1 MAPRQVTN
9 DLTRGPIPRQVL
21 TMAAPI
27 AIGMIFQTLYYL
39 VDLYFVGRLG
49 DQAIAGVS
57 AAGNVTFVIVAL
69 TQILSVG
76 TVALIAQAT
85 GRRDAGD
92 ANLVFNQSLA
102 MAAVLGL
109 VTLIGGYALAPAYMR
124 ALGADT
130 GTSTAGVEYLTWYL
144 PGLGLQFAIVAISS
158 ALRGTGIV
166 KPTMLVQ
173 VLSVVI
179 NAALAPVLIAG
190 WGTGRA
196 LGVAG
201 AGLASTIAIAI
212 GVIFLWRIFHRL
224 EHAVAAD
231 RTLMKPDLTQWSR
244 ILRIGTPAGAEFLL
258 MFVYMGAI
266 YAVLRPFGAESQ
278 AGYGIGTRVMQAMML
293 PVMAIAF
300 ATAPVAGQNFGARA
314 YDRVRETFRF
324 AAVASSVLML
334 AMTLLCHLRPAA
346 LIGAFTDEASVVG
359 EGVDFIRIISWNF
372 VASGLIFTC
381 AGVFQALGNT
391 LPSLASSAT
400 RLVTFVIPLLLL
412 ARTPDFEPRD
422 VWHLSVATTTLQAM
436 LSLWLMR
443 RELSRRLHP
452 LPVPASRGA

>member
-1 MAPRQVTN
+1 MTR
-9 DLTRGPIPRQVL
+9 DLTSGPIPRQVL

-57 AAGNVTFVIVAL
+57 TAGNVTFVVVAL
-69 TQILSVG
+69 TQILAVG

-109 VTLIGGYALAPAYMR
+109 ATLIGGYSLAPVYMR
-124 ALGADT
+124 MLGADA
-130 GTSTAGVEYLTWYL
+130 GTSAAGVEYLMWYL

-179 NAALAPVLIAG
+179 NAVLAPVLIAG
-190 WGTGRA
+190 WGTGRP

-201 AGLASTIAIAI
+201 AGLASTIAIAV
-212 GVIFLWRIFHRL
+212 GVLLLWRIFHRL

-231 RTLMKPDLTQWSR
+231 RTQMRPRLAQWMR

-258 MFVYMGAI
+258 MFVYMAVI

-278 AGYGIGTRVMQAMML
+278 AGYGIGMRVMQAMML

-346 LIGAFTDEASVVG
+346 LIGAFTDDASVIR

-391 LPSLASSAT
+391 LPSLASSAS

-412 ARTPDFEPRD
+412 ARMPDFEPRD
-422 VWHLSVATTTLQAM
+422 VWHLSVATTTLQA
-436 LSLWLMR
+436 LLALWLMR
-443 RELSRRLHP
+443 RELARRLL
-452 LPVPASRGA
+452 LPQAQPAGTS